1 MTGAVFNDSRTIDHI
16 TLLLGVG
23 KSDLDTQQRR
33 LGDVEHWPLRSCR
46 KAGRLGSSATAPRT
60 VADHERSVPAVGM
73 SLLLLSLSSDSGLVV
88 LTNTGATT

>member
-1 MTGAVFNDSRTIDHI
+1 MLSIGPFVPVAS
-16 TLLLGVG
+16 
-23 KSDLDTQQRR
+23 LDA
-33 LGDVEHWPLRSCR
+33 WLRV
-46 KAGRLGSSATAPRT
+46 LQAPRT